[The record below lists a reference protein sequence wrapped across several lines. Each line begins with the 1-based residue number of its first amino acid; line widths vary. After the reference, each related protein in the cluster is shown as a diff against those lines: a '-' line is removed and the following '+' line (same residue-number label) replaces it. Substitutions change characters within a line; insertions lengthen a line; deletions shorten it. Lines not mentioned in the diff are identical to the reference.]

1 MKILVALLVALLAL
15 LAMLVRLSRP
25 SRGLHAASYGYAHQ
39 LTSEIRRRSR
49 RVRRYARNLPE
60 ATVRVCCA

>member
-1 MKILVALLVALLAL
+1 MKILAALLVALF
-15 LAMLVRLSRP
+15 AMLVRLSRP
-25 SRGLHAASYGYAHQ
+25 SRGLHTTPYGYAHQ

-60 ATVRVCCA
+60 ATVRACCA